1 MRFRDVD
8 IGLISCEGMLATLL
22 TITPRMCLSNSGL
35 GSDLP
40 IASLFVASSAQLRVS
55 LAPEVGKTM
64 RATGLP
70 VVVTRFVRGEEA
82 W

>member
-1 MRFRDVD
+1 MRISDVD
-8 IGLISCEGMLATLL
+8 IGLVSRERMLATVL

-35 GSDLP
+35 SSDLP
-40 IASLFVASSAQLRVS
+40 VASLLVASSAQLRVS

-64 RATGLP
+64 RATGVP
-70 VVVTRFVRGEEA
+70 VVVTRFVRGKEA